1 MSTKNAGSAVKMGY
15 TDVKV
20 MLAGVPGWK
29 KAGQYVEA
37 SEEFV
42 KKGNIV
48 LVDLRSPREY
58 EAGHIP
64 RAHNIQLEDL
74 DFAEDEFP
82 ANRAAPIVVYGNG
95 NDAVEAY
102 RIIKSWGC
110 KKGSVSSI
118 DFAAWKQAG
127 NPIETGP
134 TPDEIV
140 WKRILGKFE
149 VALDEFK
156 KAAEGGGDKIIL
168 DVRTS
173 EEIGDGKLAAARH
186 IPLDDLQGQLHTL
199 PKDKEILVHC
209 TTGARAEMASAELR
223 NAGFKSRYLV
233 ANVECDGSDC
243 EIYE

>member
-1 MSTKNAGSAVKMGY
+1 M
-15 TDVKV
+15 
-20 MLAGVPGWK
+20 
-29 KAGQYVEA
+29 
-37 SEEFV
+37 
-42 KKGNIV
+42 
-48 LVDLRSPREY
+48 
-58 EAGHIP
+58 
-64 RAHNIQLEDL
+64 
-74 DFAEDEFP
+74 
-82 ANRAAPIVVYGNG
+82 VYGNG